1 MVASGGLSPCAC
13 LSVYLC
19 ISFCSRPFPAPADDW
34 TAAEELSLADHTRTQ
49 GLGAWEDLSFT
60 VRQTDRPV
68 ELTPYAEMSVHWSN
82 AHVLGYF
89 IGQHT
94 YNFMWTLPPGSTLVS
109 IEPYHLIIGDAHS
122 LVLPMSHGHRS
133 CCCGDRWRYGR
144 VSTVVSFFFL
154 ILRRMGKNTA

>member
-1 MVASGGLSPCAC
+1 M
-13 LSVYLC
+13 
-19 ISFCSRPFPAPADDW
+19 
-34 TAAEELSLADHTRTQ
+34 
-49 GLGAWEDLSFT
+49 GAWEDLSFT

-122 LVLPMSHGHRS
+122 LVLPMSHGLPQLLL
-133 CCCGDRWRYGR
+133 W
-144 VSTVVSFFFL
+144 
-154 ILRRMGKNTA
+154 